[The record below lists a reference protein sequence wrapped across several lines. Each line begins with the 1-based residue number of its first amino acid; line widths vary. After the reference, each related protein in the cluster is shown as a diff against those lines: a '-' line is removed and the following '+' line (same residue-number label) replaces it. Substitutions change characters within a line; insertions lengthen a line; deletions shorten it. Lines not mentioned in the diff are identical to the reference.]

1 MKHWQSC
8 IIDVTETCRKAIE
21 VVDATAARIALI
33 VEEERLVGVVTDF
46 DIRKA
51 LLCGVHLDH
60 PVIQMMNRHPSTMPT
75 ESPESDI
82 LQVMKRENRKQIPL
96 VDAKGRVKGLRLF
109 HDMLAGGAG
118 QFSLP
123 ILLMAGGLGMRLR
136 PLTENCPKPL
146 LKVGEKPILEIILE
160 NFIEAGA
167 REFYISVNYKAEMIQ
182 DYFGDGKNYGVSITY
197 IEETTRLGT
206 AGAIGL
212 LPKTMDGPL
221 LVMNGDLLTKVDF
234 HQLAAFHRIQK
245 ADATMCVRES
255 CYQIP
260 YGVVKSK
267 DFIMEDIEEKPMR
280 ADFVNAGIYV
290 LSPAVI
296 KRVKANEY
304 LDMTDLFLH
313 LLEEK
318 KRALVFPIREYW
330 LDVGRMEDF
339 NRAKEEFF

>member
-1 MKHWQSC
+1 MKYWQSC
-8 IIDVTETCRKAIE
+8 LIDVTEKCRKAVE
-21 VVDATAARIALI
+21 VVDATVARIALV
-33 VEEERLVGVVTDF
+33 VEDGRLVGVVTDF

-51 LLCGVHLDH
+51 LLRGIHLDQS
-60 PVIQMMNRHPSTMPT
+60 VTQMMNRHPSAMPE
-75 ESPESDI
+75 ESTESDI
-82 LQVMKRENRKQIPL
+82 LQVMKRESRKQIPL
-96 VDAKGRVKGLRLF
+96 VDAKGQVKGLRLF
-109 HDMLAGGAG
+109 KDILADGGRR
-118 QFSLP
+118 FSLP
-123 ILLMAGGLGMRLR
+123 VLLMAGGLGMRLR

-167 REFYISVNYKAEMIQ
+167 REFYISVNYKAEMIR
-182 DYFGDGKNYGVSITY
+182 DYFGDGQDYGASITY

-212 LPKTMDGPL
+212 LPKKMDSPL

-234 HQLAAFHRIQK
+234 HQLVSFHTIQK

-280 ADFVNAGIYV
+280 MDFVNAGIYV
-290 LSPAVI
+290 LSPAVV
-296 KRVKANEY
+296 KSVKANEH
-304 LDMTDLFLH
+304 LDMTDLFLR

>member
-1 MKHWQSC
+1 MKIWQRC
-8 IIDVTETCRKAIE
+8 LIDVTEKCRKAVE
-21 VVDATAARIALI
+21 VVDATAARIALV
-33 VEEERLVGVVTDF
+33 VEDGCLVGVVTDF

-51 LLCGVHLDH
+51 LLCGIPLEQ
-60 PVIQMMNRHPSTMPT
+60 PVREMMNCHPTVMQEEST
-75 ESPESDI
+75 ESDI
-82 LQVMKRENRKQIPL
+82 LHTMKRENRKQIPI
-96 VDAKGRVKGLRLF
+96 VDAKGRVKDLRLF
-109 HDMLAGGAG
+109 KDMIAESGPR
-118 QFSLP
+118 FSLP
-123 ILLMAGGLGMRLR
+123 VLLMAGGLGMRLR
-136 PLTENCPKPL
+136 PLTDNCPKPL

-167 REFYISVNYKAEMIQ
+167 REFYISVNYKAEMIR
-182 DYFGDGKNYGVSITY
+182 DYFGNGQNYGVSITY

-206 AGAIGL
+206 AGALGL
-212 LPKTMDGPL
+212 LPKTIDSPI

-234 HQLAAFHRIQK
+234 HQLASFHRIQR

-267 DFIMEDIEEKPMR
+267 DFIMEDIQEKPMR
-280 ADFVNAGIYV
+280 MDFVNAGIYV
-290 LSPAVI
+290 LSPEV
-296 KRVKANEY
+296 VKHVKENEH
-304 LDMTDLFLH
+304 LDMTDLFLQ
-313 LLEEK
+313 LLKEK